1 MADPKLTPD
10 VPWPDDHVQLT
21 TAEAKLA
28 VLTGD
33 HPEVSSFKVDTAL
46 VDMLNRGLAV
56 CARAPDRRLSFRP
69 SMASNATE
77 LDPRLVGEVKLQY
90 SVRGEERKK
99 LKRRLRQLKREL
111 RDSAALRS
119 ANAEHIRQLEQQLED
134 LKGGEETAVQEA
146 QEAAPITGTES
157 AEDGM
162 DS

>member
-56 CARAPDRRLSFRP
+56 CARA
-69 SMASNATE
+69 SNATE

-99 LKRRLRQLKREL
+99 LKRRLRQLKGEL

-134 LKGGEETAVQEA
+134 LKGGEETDVQEA

>member
-1 MADPKLTPD
+1 MSDPKLTPD

-28 VLTGD
+28 VLLSD
-33 HPEVSSFKVDTAL
+33 HPETSSFKD
-46 VDMLNRGLAV
+46 
-56 CARAPDRRLSFRP
+56 
-69 SMASNATE
+69 ATE

-99 LKRRLRQLKREL
+99 LKRRLRQLKGEL

-134 LKGGEETAVQEA
+134 LKGGEETDVQEA